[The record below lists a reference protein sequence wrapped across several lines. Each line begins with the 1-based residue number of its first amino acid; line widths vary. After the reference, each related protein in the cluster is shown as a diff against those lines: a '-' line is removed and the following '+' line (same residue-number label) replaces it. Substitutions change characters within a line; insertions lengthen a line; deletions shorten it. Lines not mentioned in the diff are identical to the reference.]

1 MTGNRFGYSGMKL
14 KCVVLAASILLA
26 SFSLCGCF
34 RTRSPR
40 TSHSQAEEEVKPG
53 ESTEPSPTPSPTPT
67 PDPKIEAMRIATQVG
82 LSEGDLRGRYDL
94 FPMYAEAVSSNQNFK
109 GKYEYLYHLYPIVAD
124 HLKTIICNPICYST
138 AKTTSVRGGA
148 G

>member
-1 MTGNRFGYSGMKL
+1 MGEGDLMTGNRFGYSGMKL

-67 PDPKIEAMRIATQVG
+67 PDPKIEATWITGNDSETQGTVTGNLTDGYIVTVRNISGVELPSSGGPGTIWIYLIGSILLLGCGITLIARRRIRT
-82 LSEGDLRGRYDL
+82 
-94 FPMYAEAVSSNQNFK
+94 
-109 GKYEYLYHLYPIVAD
+109 
-124 HLKTIICNPICYST
+124 
-138 AKTTSVRGGA
+138 
-148 G
+148 